1 MSKDVWLTFDFAKDH
16 WVLAVK
22 PELNNTVGV
31 SCLYGTNPEGM
42 VFNEYYSHTADAL
55 HYVTARELRD
65 KEKIFLEQSK
75 KEWSKSLNASFKP
88 ILDGLTALIK
98 GIKKMTNKY
107 KPFDLKRA
115 LSGDKFVRADG
126 AVPSEWH
133 WFKHLENDNEK
144 LAVIIDGHLDWF
156 DEKGINCRCGNE
168 CNDNLVMVPI
178 KKQIWVA
185 VNKGEVNNF
194 RDNLK
199 YRVTFAYS
207 FESQYELVVH
217 MRQNQVDIDAYHIKA
232 IEVEE

>member
-1 MSKDVWLTFDFAKDH
+1 MSHTTDAFNYMKDSYVVTPKSIHIEQLKSYSPHIIFFDE
-16 WVLAVK
+16 
-22 PELNNTVGV
+22 ELNN
-31 SCLYGTNPEGM
+31 ND
-42 VFNEYYSHTADAL
+42 VFELNLKDYTAKI
-55 HYVTARELRD
+55 LRD
-65 KEKIFLEQSK
+65 K
-75 KEWSKSLNASFKP
+75 N
-88 ILDGLTALIK
+88 
-98 GIKKMTNKY
+98 MTNNY